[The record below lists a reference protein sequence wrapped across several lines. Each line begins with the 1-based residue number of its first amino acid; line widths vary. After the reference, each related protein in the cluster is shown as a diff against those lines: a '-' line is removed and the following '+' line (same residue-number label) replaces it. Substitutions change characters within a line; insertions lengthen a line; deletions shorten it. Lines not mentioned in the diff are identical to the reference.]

1 MTMRRFPGRMVRR
14 IDRHWLRAMV
24 FTLVLVGLVAA
35 GMGRDWEFAV
45 SSTVI
50 CVAGFGF
57 FYLVFPGGS
66 HFGFAVANMLAVY
79 ACVFIY
85 FREANYPDAPEAF
98 ALTAVSLPVVG
109 FLLGCFLRRRQLPAM
124 IRARRLHELTHLPR
138 VSRWLPGLAA
148 IAALS
153 FLMPR
158 LHMDG
163 IGQGGALLASML
175 AIGVLVAWAARDV
188 VLLMMDVAM
197 VFESVAARMDR
208 LVMPMVAFL
217 TYYSLLVVVF
227 ACLYR
232 IAEISVGT
240 PMFMSHNK
248 AAYLSFSEAMYFS
261 VITLATVGYG
271 DITPQA
277 PLVRGL
283 ATVEVVA
290 GLLLLLFGFGEI
302 MRSGGPDTENRR
314 HLRRGADE
322 E

>member
-1 MTMRRFPGRMVRR
+1 MVRR
-14 IDRHWLRAMV
+14 IDRQWLRATV

-45 SSTVI
+45 SSTLI
-50 CVAGFGF
+50 CAAGFGF

-85 FREANYPDAPEAF
+85 FREANFPDAPEPF
-98 ALTAVSLPVVG
+98 ALTAMSLPVAG
-109 FLLGCFLRRRQLPAM
+109 FLLGCFVRRRRIPAM
-124 IRARRLHELTHLPR
+124 IRARRAHQLITLPR
-138 VSRWLPGLAA
+138 VAGWLPGLGVV
-148 IAALS
+148 AALS
-153 FLMPR
+153 FVVPR
-158 LHMDG
+158 LHMAG
-163 IGQGGALLASML
+163 LGQGTALLVCML
-175 AIGVLVAWAARDV
+175 TIAVLVAWAARDV

-197 VFESVAARMDR
+197 VFESVAARVDR
-208 LVMPMVAFL
+208 LIMPMVAFL

-232 IAEISVGT
+232 IAEISGGT
-240 PMFMSHNK
+240 PMFVIHNK
-248 AAYLSFSEAMYFS
+248 AVSLSFSEALYFS

-290 GLLLLLFGFGEI
+290 GLMLLLFGFGEI
-302 MRSGGPDTENRR
+302 MRSGGPDAEHQRDLPHR
-314 HLRRGADE
+314 VDDE
-322 E
+322 